1 MATVTPTLSLVSA
14 DALVDK
20 LNLSVTDRLT
30 ITGQAVYGSAAM
42 ATGSDFTIA
51 AASYTNAYVYLKNMS
66 TDSSARSG
74 GSTEAMDVELG
85 SVNLMLLGPG
95 EFAFFPWTSETDI
108 NILSVAGTP
117 TLEYAIFEA

>member
-1 MATVTPTLSLVSA
+1 MATVTPTLSLVTA

-51 AASYTNAYVYLKNMS
+51 AATYGNSYVYLKNMS
-66 TDSSARSG
+66 TDSSARGG
-74 GSTEAMDVELG
+74 GSTESIDVELNT
-85 SVNLMLLGPG
+85 VNLMLLGPG
-95 EFAFFPWTSETDI
+95 EFAFFPWTGETDI

-117 TLEYAIFEA
+117 TLEYAIFEF